1 MVRFLLLEVTRAIA
15 LPFFFLCSTL
25 PRDLACFFLRSVE
38 VILLIVDTDNILLSV
53 YPVTCMYVMAGHN
66 MDGTN

>member
-1 MVRFLLLEVTRAIA
+1 
-15 LPFFFLCSTL
+15 
-25 PRDLACFFLRSVE
+25 VE